1 MSENTNL
8 EVIENVEVMDD
19 CDISRT
25 TGKKISKLAIGLTM
39 AAGAGIGIWLY
50 KRRKNR
56 NERMIKQLEKAG
68 YTVNKTEADDAEE
81 ETAE

>member
-8 EVIENVEVMDD
+8 EVIDNAEVMND
-19 CDISRT
+19 CDISQST
-25 TGKKISKLAIGLTM
+25 SKKISKLAVGLTM

-56 NERMIKQLEKAG
+56 KERMIKELEKAG
-68 YTVNKTEADDAEE
+68 YTVNAPEADDAEE
-81 ETAE
+81 EAAE